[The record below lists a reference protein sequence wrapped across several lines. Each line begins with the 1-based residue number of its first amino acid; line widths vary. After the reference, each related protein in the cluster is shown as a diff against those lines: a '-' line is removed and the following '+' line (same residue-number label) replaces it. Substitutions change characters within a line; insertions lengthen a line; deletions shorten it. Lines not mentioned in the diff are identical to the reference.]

1 MNDLP
6 KPAREAARIAFIGSA
21 GIPNR
26 YGGFEAFLEHCAPVM
41 ARSVARVMVTCDR
54 RLYDEHSTDF
64 QGVQRL
70 FIDVRANGGAS
81 VLHDLLAFLAVWRH
95 ATHIVVLGVSGAPW
109 FPLFRLLCALRGQ
122 RLLVNVDGVEW
133 RRTKFSVGR
142 RRLLKA
148 FDALAQ
154 TFAHQVICDNAAL
167 RPFLL
172 ARARNQAIEL
182 GYSGDHV
189 KRLPGVSPQ
198 PGCALTICRIE
209 PENNV
214 DMLIDGMLRSRLP
227 RYAVVGNWDASPWGR
242 TLRERY
248 AQEPRL
254 ALLDPIYDAD
264 ELARLRGSCAV
275 YLHGH
280 SVGGTNPSLVEMLF
294 YDCALFCVD
303 VPFHHQTVGDCAS
316 YFQDADSLARCLD
329 EMHVAPGDRAR
340 QRQRFTAERIVQGYI
355 AALLNQPASE
365 GR

>member
-1 MNDLP
+1 MTDTIRDH
-6 KPAREAARIAFIGSA
+6 ATTVSVAFIGSA

-41 ARSVARVMVTCDR
+41 ARQVARVMVTCDR
-54 RLYDEHSTDF
+54 RLYDEHSADF
-64 QGVQRL
+64 HGVQRV

-81 VLHDLLAFLAVWRH
+81 VLHDLAAFLAVWRH

-167 RPFLL
+167 RPYLL
-172 ARARNQAIEL
+172 PRVRERAIEL

-189 KRLPGVSPQ
+189 RRLPGVVPQ
-198 PGCALTICRIE
+198 PGLGLTICRIE

-214 DMLIDGMLRSRLP
+214 DMLIDGALRSGLA
-227 RYAVVGNWDASPWGR
+227 RYTVVGNWNASAWGR
-242 TLRERY
+242 ALRARH
-248 AQEPRL
+248 AHEPRL

-264 ELARLRGSCAV
+264 DLARLRGSCAV

-294 YDCALFCVD
+294 YDCRLLCVD
-303 VPFHHQTVGDCAS
+303 VPFHHHTAGDCAG
-316 YFQDADSLARCLD
+316 YFHDAASLAYSLD
-329 EMHVAPGDRAR
+329 HPPEALGDRVR
-340 QRQRFTAERIVQGYI
+340 QRQRFTAERIAQGYI
-355 AALLNQPASE
+355 AALLDPGDGA